1 MDLWCCLFGVAPPVL
16 LLRDLGILAGG
27 SLVSAWCCVASL
39 TCVYGLGVFV
49 FRLFLCL
56 FSCCFGHTRM

>member
-1 MDLWCCLFGVAPPVL
+1 MPLA
-16 LLRDLGILAGG
+16 LRHVISGILAGG
-27 SLVSAWCCVASL
+27 IPGFRMGVVLLLSPVCMAWC
-39 TCVYGLGVFV
+39 VFV